1 LESGYS
7 VVNNLPAGYS
17 ADYDFFLFGQQRHLA
32 LQSPDWIHFYLLR
45 KANQKIMA
53 QVAFH
58 LSDHVARSPLRAP
71 FGSFL
76 FSDHLAP
83 QTLYDFVHQVERQL
97 QKLGISLIALTEPPN
112 NYREAGDL
120 LHTILL
126 NQGYRIASAE
136 LSSGIRIDKLTFDE
150 KIETWEKR
158 KLKQAKAKGV
168 TFKLFGFHDL
178 PEVYAFIRK
187 CREQRHHTLS
197 MSFDE
202 LEQTAKEFKNDFVFS
217 GAFLNR
223 EMIAGSI
230 AIRVHRHILYNF
242 YSGHLKKYDTL
253 SPMVTLLAGL
263 YRYCE
268 RQHISLLDLGTSAL
282 HGQPNFSL
290 LEFKLRLGA
299 VPSIKMSFE
308 KQLPA

>member
-1 LESGYS
+1 
-7 VVNNLPAGYS
+7 
-17 ADYDFFLFGQQRHLA
+17 
-32 LQSPDWIHFYLLR
+32 
-45 KANQKIMA
+45 MA

-83 QTLYDFVHQVERQL
+83 QALYDFVHLVERQL
-97 QKLGISLIALTEPPN
+97 HKMGTSLITLTEPPN
-112 NYREAGDL
+112 NYRQAGDL

-126 NQGYRIASAE
+126 NQGYCISNAE

-168 TFKLFGFHDL
+168 TFKLLGFDDL
-178 PEVYAFIRK
+178 PEVYTFILK
-187 CREQRHHTLS
+187 CREQRRHALS
-197 MSFDE
+197 MSLAE
-202 LEQTAKEFKNDFVFS
+202 LEETAKEFKSDFVFS
-217 GAFLNR
+217 GAFLRR

-230 AIRVHRHILYNF
+230 AIKVHRQVLYNF
-242 YSGHLKKYDTL
+242 YSGHLKKFDSL

-282 HGQPNFSL
+282 DGQPNFSL

-299 VPSIKMSFE
+299 VPSIKLSFE
-308 KQLPA
+308 KQLPG